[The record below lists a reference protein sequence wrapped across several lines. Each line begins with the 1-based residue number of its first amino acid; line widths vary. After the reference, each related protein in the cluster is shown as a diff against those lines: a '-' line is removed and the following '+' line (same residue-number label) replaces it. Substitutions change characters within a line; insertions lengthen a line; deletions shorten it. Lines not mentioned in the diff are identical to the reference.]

1 MAFANVAE
9 AIAWLDSHIDFESTT
24 PNRRNLPSLDRMKE
38 LMVLL
43 ADPETTFAAIHITG
57 TNGKGSTSAIATSLL
72 QSLGLSVGTYTSPNL
87 VKVNERIARNASAID
102 DEAFREVLWSLALLE
117 PLLTQPPSRFEL
129 LTAAAF
135 SFFAA
140 EAVDV
145 GVIEVGLGGTWDATN
160 VLKAAVSVI
169 TNISYDH
176 TEVLGP
182 TLEGIARDKAG
193 IAKADGVVVIGER
206 DPDLVSLIAGVAR
219 EKGAREVW
227 VRGREFACTQ
237 NEIALGGRLVSL
249 STPTSHYNELLLPMH
264 GAHQGDNA
272 SCALAAVEAL
282 VGQPL
287 SEEVVTEGLL
297 NAKIAGRIEVLSRQ
311 PLVVIDGAHNVAGM
325 EVLART
331 VRDEFSVEGER
342 VLVVGMLKGR
352 DPLAM
357 LAPLA
362 QIGLRRAVVT
372 QPVSPRAMAA
382 KDVADAARSL
392 GMSVKEELE
401 IKDAIEQGRE
411 WTGESGMTLIAG
423 SLYLAGSA
431 RALLGAP

>member
-297 NAKIAGRIEVLSRQ
+297 NAKIAGRIEVFSRQ

-411 WTGESGMTLIAG
+411 WAGESGMTLIAG